1 MITGN
6 GTSKK
11 KIATKAAAA
20 SATMARFLSDRLPIR
35 TTASPPRY
43 RGVGRRVYP
52 GFMQLLA
59 FMSMNARRHV
69 KAHLQLFEFLAAG
82 ESAEA
87 GAIKAFYD
95 EYFAVLDLPAEFYLE
110 TVERVFQEAH
120 LARGLLTVRNR
131 RVDPRAIHRTALL
144 TVEGERD
151 DICSVGQTVAAHDL
165 CTSLRPY
172 LKRHHLQPG
181 AGHYGVFSGTRWETQ
196 IYPVVRNF
204 VLASD

>member
-1 MITGN
+1 M
-6 GTSKK
+6 
-11 KIATKAAAA
+11 
-20 SATMARFLSDRLPIR
+20 
-35 TTASPPRY
+35 
-43 RGVGRRVYP
+43 
-52 GFMQLLA
+52 
-59 FMSMNARRHV
+59 
-69 KAHLQLFEFLAAG
+69 
-82 ESAEA
+82 
-87 GAIKAFYD
+87 
-95 EYFAVLDLPAEFYLE
+95 
-110 TVERVFQEAH
+110 FQEAH